1 MNVSAFTYDG
11 KKTSLCHYDLSR
23 HLTSCLRFCRS
34 HSMRINLFCYP
45 CLFILS
51 VKLLMLFNFIYYLKS
66 SNFKSSILQHSLLPY
81 LQTES
86 NVKSPWQQLSGV
98 WEIIGFIA
106 SFIIHSKINN
116 FHYISLM
123 YYQTLCK
130 KGHAHLAENY
140 KKWKPDLF
148 LNFRCGHGC
157 TFCFH
162 IYCSH
167 SHWASFSYLGK
178 DLRLDMCFLKL
189 KSVRSCALILKPNS
203 VRWWERAHLCVRA
216 RVCVCVCVF
225 VRIAAELCHA
235 RYREKRIV
243 NARPCRDK
251 NYMPSC
257 KIRRSEA

>member
-1 MNVSAFTYDG
+1 MSQPSHMREKN
-11 KKTSLCHYDLSR
+11 SLCHCDLSR

-130 KGHAHLAENY
+130 KGPAHLAENY
-140 KKWKPDLF
+140 KKLKPDLF
-148 LNFRCGHGC
+148 RNLQCGHGL
-157 TFCFH
+157 
-162 IYCSH
+162 CSI
-167 SHWASFSYLGK
+167 SMSGVAI
-178 DLRLDMCFLKL
+178 
-189 KSVRSCALILKPNS
+189 LIVYNGL
-203 VRWWERAHLCVRA
+203 
-216 RVCVCVCVF
+216 
-225 VRIAAELCHA
+225 ELC
-235 RYREKRIV
+235 
-243 NARPCRDK
+243 
-251 NYMPSC
+251 SC
-257 KIRRSEA
+257 LHGVHRAEVCACAY